1 MFYRCDYCV
10 LSVLSVLWTLMD
22 INEPR
27 KTKHKKKKPY

>member
-1 MFYRCDYCV
+1 MFYRCDYC
-10 LSVLSVLWTLMD
+10 VLSVLWTLMD